1 MSVDSTRCSAV
12 CLVVTERH
20 MTSAKDKVALDGV
33 HKLSTCDQLSVD
45 VRDMGLL
52 GRHGAASR
60 VLIIAPLLHRAC
72 PEPFGEMLSWDASI
86 VVRLCDLYV

>member
-1 MSVDSTRCSAV
+1 
-12 CLVVTERH
+12 

-33 HKLSTCDQLSVD
+33 HKLTTCHQLSP
-45 VRDMGLL
+45 DMGLL